1 MRPYPQPVTPR
12 ATLNESVNTML
23 KLLLVLALPALIA
36 AQSFQIQPA
45 PGTRFGLEVYKTGL
59 LNGKK
64 HIFTFE
70 KYQGTL
76 RFDAADPAASKV
88 AFTLEAASI
97 QCLDDWNPAKGSLD
111 KIMETALNEM
121 MDAKKHPQLKFESS
135 SVQPTGT
142 QQYEVRGNLTIRGI
156 AKPVL
161 VRIKTKPMGRT
172 LLAEGTAEVKLT
184 DYGLKPPKAAL
195 GAIGTKN
202 EMTVTFNLKAKQL

>member
-12 ATLNESVNTML
+12 ATLNESVISML
-23 KLLLVLALPALIA
+23 KLLFLLALPALMA

-70 KYQGTL
+70 KYQGSL
-76 RFDAADPAASKV
+76 NFNAADPAASKV

-97 QCLDDWNPAKGSLD
+97 KCFDDWNPAKGSLD
-111 KIMETALNEM
+111 KIVETALNDM
-121 MDAKKHPQLKFESS
+121 MDAKMHPQLKFESS

-142 QQYEVRGNLTIRGI
+142 DQYEVRGNLTIRGI

-161 VRIKTKPMGRT
+161 VKIKTKPMGHT

-202 EMTVTFNLKAKQL
+202 EMTVTFNLKAEQL